1 MDQLEREEQ
10 CLEDD
15 LAAGNITLAEFN
27 REMREL
33 HRSYFAE
40 AEESAQRAYHNE
52 MDRW

>member
-10 CLEDD
+10 FLEKD

-33 HRSYFAE
+33 QREYR
-40 AEESAQRAYHNE
+40 ESAQDAAWGAYHDE
-52 MDRW
+52 LDGW